1 MTCRRASSP
10 RPTLSLPARHRHRA
24 GVAVVQPDLVDA
36 GGEPEIVQVL
46 TNVRKPL
53 KLGYV
58 MVKNRSQLQ
67 LHEGMSAEE
76 AVRAEDSFFANNDA
90 YRDVP
95 KDLLGAD
102 ALTRRLTS
110 LLVKRIKHVLPQL
123 KWELQE
129 GLAEV
134 HRVGRTVLSPQPCRD
149 AANQTRD
156 PVPRH
161 LRMIF
166 NRSRPQGRVRA
177 RAARQGPTRD
187 GVREDADDAPTL
199 RQVRSRA

>member
-1 MTCRRASSP
+1 M
-10 RPTLSLPARHRHRA
+10 
-24 GVAVVQPDLVDA
+24 QPDLVDA

-156 PVPRH
+156 PAPRH
-161 LRMIF
+161 LRLSSTAPDRKAESELARLGKDPPETAFEKTQMMLQLF
-166 NRSRPQGRVRA
+166 AKYALARGARRPLSQIGIVRTP
-177 RAARQGPTRD
+177 G
-187 GVREDADDAPTL
+187 G
-199 RQVRSRA
+199 